1 MTIKKEA
8 LKQEP
13 SEEQMERL
21 FRAWKRTDS
30 GFCAVGGGDSEERL
44 IACAGEATSARP
56 ARAGAQHPATPT
68 IPEPGHSH
76 CLAAALLV
84 RQ

>member
-30 GFCAVGGGDSEERL
+30 GVCAVGGGDSEERL